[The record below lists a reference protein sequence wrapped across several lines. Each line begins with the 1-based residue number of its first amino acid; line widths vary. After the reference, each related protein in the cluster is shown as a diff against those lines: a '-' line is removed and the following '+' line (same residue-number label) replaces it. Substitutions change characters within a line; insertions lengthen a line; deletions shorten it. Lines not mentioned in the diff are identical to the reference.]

1 MIEKMVYLIAY
12 SINERLYDYSGLKE
26 HIKSL
31 GSFQHPMDDVW
42 FVSAVQLDEEREVE
56 RLRRY
61 LHSEK
66 DMVFITRI
74 PESSMQGWMPNAFWT
89 WIKSVTN
96 DKGNTDRAF

>member
-1 MIEKMVYLIAY
+1 MIYLIAY
-12 SINERLYDYSGLKE
+12 SINERLYDYGGLKE
-26 HIKSL
+26 YIKSL

-42 FVSAVQLDEEREVE
+42 FVSADWLDEKQEVE
-56 RLRRY
+56 RLRRF

-74 PESSMQGWMPNAFWT
+74 RENGMEGWMPNVFWT

-96 DKGNTDRAF
+96 D